1 MKNRGLD
8 LWTGHRRGPARLA
21 AALGLALAVSAIP
34 AAADHGFPH
43 IQQVA
48 RATFIDQV
56 EAKIKSKVGSGRTY
70 VSQVKDGSDM
80 VILEITLQAGG
91 TGPWHTHSGGGFL
104 INLGPGTI
112 TNVVGEDCDP
122 QLYLPGEAFV
132 DPGEGVLHA
141 VRNDSLEEVVLLA
154 VFFGIEDG
162 PVTPAPGPSGCNFLP

>member
-1 MKNRGLD
+1 MKNQGLD
-8 LWTGHRRGPARLA
+8 PRTTPRHGPTRLA
-21 AALGLALAVSAIP
+21 IALSLALAVSAIP

-48 RATFIDQV
+48 RAAFVDQV
-56 EAKIKSKVGSGRTY
+56 AAKIKSKVGSGRTY
-70 VSQVKDGSDM
+70 VSQVEDASDM

-112 TNVVGEDCDP
+112 TNVVGEDCEP
-122 QLYLPGEAFV
+122 QQYFPGEAFV

-141 VRNDSLEEVVLLA
+141 VRNDGLEEVVLLA

-162 PVTPAPGPSGCNFLP
+162 PVTPEPGPSGCNFLP